1 MCIRDRGES
10 EYEAFRP
17 VANSDLLEVGR
28 PDVGDVDQAR
38 RERSFVRLKEA
49 GVPYME
55 HLPCE
60 VLDCEAMIRKPE
72 EIARRAAAL
81 FAVALYSEVM
91 LSENPDREEALG
103 FVTRVDEGY
112 HIMDEFTPL
121 ERTYLENPSPE
132 QYDCIQFLWR
142 YECCAVLL
150 WALGIVE
157 LPYPS
162 AICDVPY
169 IARLFF
175 DHKENGTVLGLG
187 EIRDRQEILDE
198 ADLTL
203 RYDWACVDA
212 RVKGEETPVSLDGG
226 VVMERHYAFNWLIG
240 AGDGAEWDEIQPT
253 T

>member
-1 MCIRDRGES
+1 M
-10 EYEAFRP
+10 
-17 VANSDLLEVGR
+17 
-28 PDVGDVDQAR
+28 
-38 RERSFVRLKEA
+38 
-49 GVPYME
+49 
-55 HLPCE
+55 PC
-60 VLDCEAMIRKPE
+60 
-72 EIARRAAAL
+72 
-81 FAVALYSEVM
+81 Y
-91 LSENPDREEALG
+91 
-103 FVTRVDEGY
+103 
-112 HIMDEFTPL
+112 
-121 ERTYLENPSPE
+121 
-132 QYDCIQFLWR
+132 
-142 YECCAVLL
+142 

-162 AICDVPY
+162 TICDVPY

-212 RVKGEETPVSLDGG
+212 RVKGEETPASLDGG

-240 AGDGAEWDEIQPT
+240 ANDGAEWDEIQPT